1 MRPHRSVTRQH
12 EGRFGTIEGGPL
24 GTLNPM
30 DLGIAGKVAM
40 VAASSQGIGLATA
53 KLLAAEGARLSICA
67 RREDVLEQAAAEISE
82 ATGAEVRSY
91 VVDVTDPDDLAFW
104 VDETRRDLGAPGILV
119 TNTGGPPA
127 GAWTSLTDSQWQS
140 GFESTLLNVVRLV
153 RLVAPEM
160 QAAGWGRI
168 VHVTSLVAKE
178 PNAML
183 PISSTLRAGISA
195 LVGLQAKE
203 LALHGITV
211 NSVLPGNTLTDR
223 QRHLAEI
230 RAESEGI
237 TPDEALARAG
247 AAVPVGRLGRPE
259 EIAAAIAFL
268 CSEPASFVSGA
279 NLLVDG
285 AFTRGIA

>member
-1 MRPHRSVTRQH
+1 
-12 EGRFGTIEGGPL
+12 
-24 GTLNPM
+24 
-30 DLGIAGKVAM
+30 M

-67 RREDVLEQAAAEISE
+67 RREDVLEAAAAEIGGD
-82 ATGAEVRSY
+82 TRSY
-91 VVDVTDPDDLAFW
+91 VVDVTDADDLAFW
-104 VDETRRDLGAPGILV
+104 AEETRRDLGSPSILV

-127 GAWTSLTDSQWQS
+127 GNWTEMTDAQWQS
-140 GFESTLLNVVRLV
+140 GFDSTLLNVVRLV

-160 QAAGWGRI
+160 QAAGWGRV

-178 PNAML
+178 PNAVL

-195 LVGLQAKE
+195 LVRLQAKE
-203 LALHGITV
+203 LAPHGITV
-211 NSVLPGNTLTDR
+211 NAVLPGNTLTDR

-230 RAESEGI
+230 RAEREGI
-237 TPDEALARAG
+237 TLEEALERAG
-247 AAVPVGRLGRPE
+247 QAVPVGRLGRPE

-268 CSEPASFVSGA
+268 CSEAASYVSGT

-285 AFTRGIA
+285 ALTNGIA